1 MKKKLLAL
9 AMALFLVLGASAYP
23 ILVYIKC
30 RLIGR
35 PPLLDVTFALICVA
49 LILYMHRENIKRLL
63 NGTEK
68 KIGRPGK

>member
-1 MKKKLLAL
+1 M
-9 AMALFLVLGASAYP
+9 
-23 ILVYIKC
+23 
-30 RLIGR
+30 
-35 PPLLDVTFALICVA
+35 LDVSFALVCVA